1 MQEKGLILTSEVSQ
15 SELLLKAAAFL
26 SGYSLMS
33 TGKGTRYV
41 VFELYP
47 AATLLFGEGSLAAG
61 FALLY
66 SFSPLEVCGFGKE

>member
-15 SELLLKAAAFL
+15 AELLLKAAAFL
-26 SGYSLMS
+26 SGYSLKS
-33 TGKGTRYV
+33 SGKGTR
-41 VFELYP
+41 YP

-66 SFSPLEVCGFGKE
+66 SFSPLEVYGFEKE